1 MAFVVRF
8 LPEARS
14 WHGDEPTPLA
24 VAAAGCGLLVEQ
36 PCGAKA
42 VCGRCRVRSVD
53 GALPATAED
62 RRLLGDEVDDGW
74 RLACRAVLA
83 ADAVVEVP
91 PATRAVAHKTFGD
104 DGLFRGGFER
114 ALATGRWGIAL
125 DVGSTTVAAALVDLD
140 SGAVQASASTLN
152 PQVHYGG
159 DVVSRIAF
167 ARRRQDGG
175 AELHRVL
182 ALALDALIGE
192 CLAAGDVAP
201 GDLAGVAA
209 VGNPT
214 MTHTLLGLDVGGLGV
229 APFEGVRYDAWHGP
243 LSAAGLT
250 ATGAQVELYVGPAV
264 QSHVGADAVAAALA
278 AGLDRTD
285 RPRLLV
291 DLGTNSEVMLAWHD
305 GVLCTSASAGPAFE
319 GATLHHGMRAVPGA
333 VDRVRIDADGSIRTT
348 TIGAEPPVGICGS
361 GLVDAVAELLRAG
374 VLEPAGRMRPREEL
388 GWLSPRLAGR
398 VEESAEPGRFLRLAG
413 DEHHPVLLT
422 AHDVREL
429 QLVKGSIAAAVR
441 LLLAEAGLGLDELE
455 EVLVAGAFGNFVH
468 PASARA
474 IGLVP
479 SVPPRRL
486 RFVGNAAGAG
496 ARMLLVDR
504 RARDRADALA
514 ARARFVELGNR
525 PDYQDAFVEALPFPQ
540 PGESR

>member
-14 WHGDEPTPLA
+14 WRGDEATPLA
-24 VAAAGCGLLVEQ
+24 IAAAGCGLLVEQ
-36 PCGAKA
+36 PCGAKG

-62 RRLLGDEVDDGW
+62 RRLLGSDVDDGW
-74 RLACRAVLA
+74 RLACRAVLD

-104 DGLFRGGFER
+104 DGLFRHGFER
-114 ALATGRWGIAL
+114 ALPEGRWGIAL
-125 DVGSTTVAAALVDLD
+125 DVGSTTLAAALVDLD
-140 SGAVQASASTLN
+140 TGAVQASASTLN

-167 ARRRQDGG
+167 ARRREDGG

-182 ALALDALIGE
+182 VLAVDALMDE
-192 CLAAGDVAP
+192 CLAAAGVARAE
-201 GDLAGVAA
+201 LAGVAA

-214 MTHTLLGLDVGGLGV
+214 MSHTLLGLDVGGLGV
-229 APFEGVRYDAWHGP
+229 APFQGIQYDAWCGA
-243 LSAAGLT
+243 LSAAGGD
-250 ATGAQVELYVGPAV
+250 ADVELYVGPAV
-264 QSHVGADAVAAALA
+264 QSHVGADAVAGALA

-285 RPRLLV
+285 KPRLLV
-291 DLGTNSEVMLAWHD
+291 DLGTNSEVILAWHD

-333 VDRVRIDADGSIRTT
+333 VDRVRIEADGTVQTT
-348 TIGAEPPVGICGS
+348 TIGAEPAVGICGS
-361 GLVDAVAELLRAG
+361 GLVDAVAELLRVG
-374 VLEPAGRMRPREEL
+374 VVEPSGRMRPREEL
-388 GWLSPRLAGR
+388 GWLPPRLAER
-398 VEESAEPGRFLRLAG
+398 VQESSEPGRFLRLAG
-413 DEHHPVLLT
+413 DDGRPVLLT
-422 AHDVREL
+422 ARDVREL

-441 LLLAEAGLGLDELE
+441 LLLAEAGIGLDGLE

-479 SVPPRRL
+479 PVPPQRL

-504 RARDRADALA
+504 RARERAVALA
-514 ARARFVELGNR
+514 AGARFVELGSR
-525 PDYQDAFVEALPFPQ
+525 PDYQDAFVDALPFPE
-540 PGESR
+540 PGLGR

>member
-1 MAFVVRF
+1 MSFVVRF
-8 LPEARS
+8 LPESRS
-14 WHGDEPTPLA
+14 WRGDEATPLA
-24 VAAAGCGLLVEQ
+24 IAAAGCGLLVEQ

-42 VCGRCRVRSVD
+42 VCGHCRVRSVD
-53 GALPATAED
+53 GALPVTAED
-62 RRLLGDEVDDGW
+62 RRLLGDDVDDGW
-74 RLACRAVLA
+74 RLACRVVLA
-83 ADAVVEVP
+83 SDAVVEVP

-104 DGLFRGGFER
+104 DGLFHDGFQR
-114 ALATGRWGIAL
+114 ALPDGRWGIAL
-125 DVGSTTVAAALVDLD
+125 DVGSTTLAAALVDLD
-140 SGAVQASASTLN
+140 TGAVQASASTLN

-167 ARRRQDGG
+167 ARSHENGA

-182 ALALDALIGE
+182 TLAVDALIGE
-192 CLAAGDVAP
+192 CLAAAGVER
-201 GDLAGVAA
+201 GELAGVAA

-214 MTHTLLGLDVGGLGV
+214 MAHTLLGLDVSGLGV
-229 APFEGVRYDAWHGP
+229 APFEGVQYDAWQGVRD
-243 LSAAGLT
+243 
-250 ATGAQVELYVGPAV
+250 GAELYVGPAV
-264 QSHVGADAVAAALA
+264 RSHVGADAVAGAVA
-278 AGLDRTD
+278 AGLDRSE

-291 DLGTNSEVMLAWHD
+291 DLGTNSEVILAWRD

-333 VDRVRIDADGSIRTT
+333 VDRVRIDADGTIRAT
-348 TIGAEPPVGICGS
+348 TIGAEPAVGICGS
-361 GLVDAVAELLRAG
+361 GLVDAVAELLRVG
-374 VLEPAGRMRPREEL
+374 VVEPSGRMRPRDEL
-388 GWLSPRLAGR
+388 GWLPSRLAAR
-398 VEESAEPGRFLRLAG
+398 VDEAAEPGRFFHLAG
-413 DEHHPVLLT
+413 TDGRPVLLT
-422 AHDVREL
+422 GRDVREL

-441 LLLAEAGLGLDELE
+441 LLLAEAGLALDALE

-479 SVPPRRL
+479 PVPSQRL

-514 ARARFVELGNR
+514 ARARFVELGSR
-525 PDYQDAFVEALPFPQ
+525 PDYQDAFVDALPFPQ
-540 PGESR
+540 PGQGR